1 MFSDNE
7 RGDLVNTHEL
17 FFIDCRATLAMTSKG
32 NEGFEDFKESK
43 CYAKK

>member
-7 RGDLVNTHEL
+7 RGDLVNTHRP